1 MAESGLENRS
11 PITLAERFD
20 GYRVAVQLVVE
31 RGVFELWRRR
41 RESTLR
47 SMRAALLG
55 TRWFAA
61 LGTPATKDL
70 RFPRINTGFPPYPIL
85 SIFVANVA
93 WHRQSDGALEPEIL
107 CSPITH

>member
-1 MAESGLENRS
+1 MEDRRRMISRHGWKFEWPGNTCPCIHTGLC
-11 PITLAERFD
+11 
-20 GYRVAVQLVVE
+20 V
-31 RGVFELWRRR
+31 WRRR
-41 RESTLR
+41 RDLTLR
-47 SMRAALLG
+47 SMRVALVG
-55 TRWFAA
+55 ARWFAA

-70 RFPRINTGFPPYPIL
+70 RFPRLNTGFPPYPIL